1 MALKK
6 TMALTDSF
14 GDERTFNDAYI
25 KVDHVSGSKQKLAA
39 VFGVYRSADGA
50 QLTTRQYEFTPS
62 MNGSNFIK
70 QAYEHAKSL
79 PDFSDAQDC

>member
-6 TMALTDSF
+6 TIILTDSF

-25 KVDHVSGSKQKLAA
+25 KVDHVSGNKQKLSA
-39 VFGVYRSADGA
+39 VLGVYRSVNGP

-62 MNGSNFIK
+62 MDGSNFIK
-70 QAYEHAKSL
+70 QAYEHTKSL
-79 PDFSDAQDC
+79 PDFSNAQDC